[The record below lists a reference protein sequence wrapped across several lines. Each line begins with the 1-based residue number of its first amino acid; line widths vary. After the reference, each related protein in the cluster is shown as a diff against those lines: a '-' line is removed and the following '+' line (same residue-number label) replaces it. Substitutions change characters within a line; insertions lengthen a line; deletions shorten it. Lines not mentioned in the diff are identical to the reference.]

1 MSFHGKP
8 QEQAPEAPKPLRTYE
23 FLDFGKRKHTVKAH
37 YLTFT
42 SGHVNFW
49 ESRADDQQDSLVL
62 SQTNTHINSLKEVTK

>member
-1 MSFHGKP
+1 MSFPGHPPK
-8 QEQAPEAPKPLRTYE
+8 APKEPTPLRTYE

-49 ESRADDQQDSLVL
+49 ESRDDAEQDSLVL
-62 SQTNTHINSLKEVTK
+62 SQTNTHINSLKEVTT